1 MDDMNWGGEPN
12 AALMMV
18 TGNSGPP
25 TLAEAAAQL
34 GLEIDAFDP
43 DFGVVTIDPDRN
55 LYSVRVDASKM
66 RDEFDPG
73 KGPFSDPKIDH
84 FGLPKK

>member
-1 MDDMNWGGEPN
+1 MDDMNWDGEAN

-18 TGNSGPP
+18 TGKNGPP

-43 DFGVVTIDPDRN
+43 DFGVVTIDLDRN
-55 LYSVRVDASKM
+55 LYSVRVDASKIG
-66 RDEFDPG
+66 DDFDAG
-73 KGPFSDPKIDH
+73 KGPFSDPRIDH
-84 FGLPKK
+84 FGSPKK